1 MFGLEKL
8 IGYPLGW
15 IMYFIYCLVKNY
27 GIAIVIFTVITRL
40 IVFPVSYNQQKSN
53 ARMQKLNPKLEKLKK
68 SFMNNPQRLQEEQM
82 KLYSEEGINPMASCL
97 PMFLQFLILFGVI
110 DVVYRP
116 LTHVLRIPKA
126 TITEAKSL
134 LSAYMS
140 QNGITDKYFASR
152 PELTIMN
159 YLKSNPEIF
168 RTLDG
173 FSDKVDA
180 FKNSF
185 LGIDL
190 GAVPTLHPEVWN
202 NATIGLVMIPILS
215 GLFQLIL
222 TIYMQVKQKQN
233 NPDMPSMGAMNIMFY
248 IMPVFSVWFAFQV
261 PAGVGFYWAVS
272 SLVAFVQSVGLNMYF
287 TPERTEKI
295 LAKDKERNKK
305 KKKSG
310 FMKMMEDAQNA
321 AANNTAAVVRDENT
335 EGMSRAELQN
345 YNRQKINE
353 ARKRMAEKYGDE
365 YDESDDN
372 DE

>member
-140 QNGITDKYFASR
+140 QNGITDKYFVSR

-173 FSDKVDA
+173 FADKVDA

-261 PAGVGFYWAVS
+261 PAGVGFYWTVS